1 MIFHLLTDN
10 PVYIDTFIS
19 KADEIGNEENC
30 YILIKQG
37 GIKNIKSKN
46 IYQTSLKGAIE
57 KFNEQKF
64 SRIVIHYLNVPAIEF
79 LNTVDIN
86 IPVNWIFWGGD
97 GYKHPGLKKNLYLP
111 MTKKILNVI
120 NPRKG
125 LKVLWDK
132 YRSYIFQNKL
142 ENSLTK
148 IDFCCT
154 QIKGDY
160 DLIMTAVPNL
170 KMKHKFFAY
179 RGANNK
185 NEVTA
190 NKTGEFQKV
199 KLLVGNSANPTNN
212 HIDVLNL
219 LKEFDSKIETIT
231 CPLSYAGS
239 KEYIAKVI
247 EFGKNTFGEK
257 FIPLIDFLAFDKYQL
272 LIESIN
278 VAVFYHTRQQGYSNT
293 IMMLEQNKK
302 ILMNPSSTL
311 YNMYQNFG
319 VANVY
324 SNFED
329 LFSSSLKTND
339 NLFNSLGDDVIND
352 WYKNLLNH

>member
-19 KADEIGNEENC
+19 KAEEIGNEENR
-30 YILIKQG
+30 YILIKEG
-37 GIKNIKSKN
+37 EIKNIKSNN
-46 IYQTSLKGAIE
+46 IYQTSLRGAIK
-57 KFNEQKF
+57 KFNEEKF
-64 SRIVIHYLNVPAIEF
+64 SCIVIHYLNVPAIDF
-79 LNTVDIN
+79 LNSVHID

-97 GYKHPGLKKNLYLP
+97 GYKHPELKKNLYLP
-111 MTKKILNVI
+111 MTKKVLNTI
-120 NPRKG
+120 SPRNG
-125 LKVLWDK
+125 LKALLDK
-132 YRSYIFQNKL
+132 YRSYKFQNKL
-142 ENSLTK
+142 EKSLAK
-148 IDFCCT
+148 IDFCCS

-160 DLIMTAVPNL
+160 DLIMAAVPNL
-170 KMKHKFFAY
+170 KMEHKFFAY
-179 RGANNK
+179 RGVNNK
-185 NEVTA
+185 NEVSVSE
-190 NKTGEFQKV
+190 KGEHQKI

-219 LKEFDSKIETIT
+219 LKSFDSKIDTIT

-247 EFGKNTFGEK
+247 EYGKNTFGDK

-272 LIESIN
+272 LMENIN

-293 IMMLEQNKK
+293 MMMLEQNKK

-311 YNMYQNFG
+311 YHMYKEFG
-319 VANVY
+319 VSNVY

-329 LFSSSLKTND
+329 LFSSNLKTND
-339 NLFNSLGDDVIND
+339 DLFKTFGDDIINS
-352 WYKNLLNH
+352 WYQNLLNH